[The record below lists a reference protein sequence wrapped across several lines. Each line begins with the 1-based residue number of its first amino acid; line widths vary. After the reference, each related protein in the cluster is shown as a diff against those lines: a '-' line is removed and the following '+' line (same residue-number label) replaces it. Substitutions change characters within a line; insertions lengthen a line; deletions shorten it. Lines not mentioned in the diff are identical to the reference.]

1 MTPAEHSVEAP
12 TAIVT
17 GAARGLGQGIARVI
31 AEAGAKVMVAA
42 LGRVHARPN
51 HGAVEGR

>member
-17 GAARGLGQGIARVI
+17 GAARGLGQGIARVL